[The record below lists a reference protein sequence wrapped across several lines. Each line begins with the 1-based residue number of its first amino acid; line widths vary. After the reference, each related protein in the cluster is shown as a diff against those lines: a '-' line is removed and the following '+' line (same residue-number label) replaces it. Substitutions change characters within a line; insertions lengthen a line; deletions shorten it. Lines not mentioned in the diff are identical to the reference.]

1 MSEHSHIDKIFK
13 DGLGERNFP
22 NADAM
27 WQRMEADLDKE
38 GVKKRR
44 PLLYLIA
51 ALSLLTAGFLTIQHF
66 NTPSPGLVTA
76 VPAEQTNPVPAKG
89 ISTGHAAAANT
100 TASISKQKNIHDN
113 DEGFQNA
120 SLNTRK
126 SVPSPGIVKS
136 VKASLPYQRAVFT
149 IASAEP
155 ESIISE
161 NETNDFAVEHSSGF
175 YFERMTA
182 SAPLFS
188 PEQREYRHIVLSP
201 PIKKGLAKSNIKKLI
216 IKEVPKASKITV
228 EAVAGGD
235 LIRLNRKAGFY
246 AGVRVNKRLENGS
259 SFSVGLNFANHT
271 ISDRYRVKTKP
282 AEQRSSDA
290 RINSISTVRMPV
302 YLQRQLGTSKF
313 SMMLGLVPTYITKA
327 EVYNVPNSYIGDPD
341 PYRKFGLNDINR
353 FNLLFGGGLKYS
365 PNKWVSLELSGSY
378 GLTGMV
384 KDGYKNLSR
393 VNDNFKSIQL
403 GAAFRLK

>member
-38 GVKKRR
+38 GGKKRR

-51 ALSLLTAGFLTIQHF
+51 TAVLLTAGFLTIQHF
-66 NTPSPGLVTA
+66 NTTTPALVA
-76 VPAEQTNPVPAKG
+76 EVPAEQANTVTANHH
-89 ISTGHAAAANT
+89 STGNVAASDNT
-100 TASISKQKNIHDN
+100 TASISKQNIQGN
-113 DEGFQNA
+113 KEGV
-120 SLNTRK
+120 LNEPLTARK
-126 SVPSPGIVKS
+126 EMPSHGIVKS
-136 VKASLPYQRAVFT
+136 VKASLAQRAVFT
-149 IASAEP
+149 ISSAEP
-155 ESIISE
+155 DNVISG
-161 NETNDFAVEHSSGF
+161 NETNDLAVEQEGGS

-182 SAPLFS
+182 TAPFAS
-188 PEQREYRHIVLSP
+188 PEEKEYRHIVLSP
-201 PIKKGLAKSNIKKLI
+201 AIKKGLTKSNIKKRI
-216 IKEVPKASKITV
+216 IREIPKASKVTI

-235 LIRLNRKAGFY
+235 FIRLNRKAGFY
-246 AGVRVNKRLENGS
+246 AGIRVNKRLENGS
-259 SFSVGLNFANHT
+259 SFSVGLNFANHN
-271 ISDRYRVKTKP
+271 ISDRYRVTTKP

-290 RINSISTVRMPV
+290 RINTISTVRMPV

-341 PYRKFGLNDINR
+341 PYRKFDLNDINR
-353 FNLLFGGGLKYS
+353 FNLLFGGGLRYS